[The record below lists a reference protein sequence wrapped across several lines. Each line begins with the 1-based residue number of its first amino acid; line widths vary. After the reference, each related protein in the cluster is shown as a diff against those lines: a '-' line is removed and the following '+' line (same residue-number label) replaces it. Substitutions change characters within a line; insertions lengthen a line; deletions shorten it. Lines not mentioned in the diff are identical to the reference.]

1 MTLKE
6 VEAQALKLSPAERV
20 LLAQRLLAVEA
31 EEAGPLLTDDDD
43 PIHNL
48 GKYPASGGDEDPI
61 DGLGR
66 NPVTTGVTDGSVAH
80 DRYLYG
86 SPPA

>member
-6 VEAQALKLSPAERV
+6 VQAEALKLSPAERI
-20 LLAQRLLAVEA
+20 LLAQRLLAVE
-31 EEAGPLLTDDDD
+31 EEAGPPLTDESD
-43 PIHNL
+43 PIYDL
-48 GKYPASGGDEDPI
+48 GKNPASGGDEDPI